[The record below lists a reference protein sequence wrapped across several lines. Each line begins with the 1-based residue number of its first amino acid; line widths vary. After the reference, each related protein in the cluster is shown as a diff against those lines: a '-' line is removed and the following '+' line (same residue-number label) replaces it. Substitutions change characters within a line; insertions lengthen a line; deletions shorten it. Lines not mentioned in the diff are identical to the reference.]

1 MNFVPNTRLEN
12 EKAGLAIMGL
22 SYSNLALKSKK
33 DGIYLVYSLC
43 KDAASGK
50 VQNEIVV
57 TKLNNG
63 AVYLKARITKGGKC
77 DFSYSVDGKAFSKAG
92 KQFTAEP
99 GRWKGAKVGIFCTRE
114 TQTNDSG
121 WADFDWFRVEPVTD
135 D

>member
-63 AVYLKARITKGGKC
+63 AVYLKVTITKGGKC

-92 KQFTAEP
+92 EQFTAEP

-114 TQTNDSG
+114 TQINDSG